1 MSIDSIMGLLGKESS
16 TVDQDSLEMHASGRP
31 GKIEITPTKPL
42 DTQRDL
48 ALAYSPGVGAPCLA
62 IEKDP
67 EAAFD
72 YTARGNL
79 VAIISN
85 GTAVLGLGNLGALA
99 SKPVMEGK
107 AVLFKKFA
115 DVDGMDIEL
124 ATENVDEIVNAV
136 KLMEPTFGGIN
147 LEDIKAP
154 ECFMIEDRL
163 KKLMDIPV
171 FHDDQHGTAIVAAAG
186 LINAL
191 YITDR
196 KIKNCR
202 IVVNGAG
209 ASATAC
215 IELIKSMG
223 LPHENA
229 ILCDSKGVIYKG
241 RTQGMNP
248 WKEKH
253 AVHTDKRTLAE
264 AVKGADIFL
273 GLSVKDALTPDM
285 LASMADKPIV
295 FAMANPDPEIRPEIA
310 KSVRPDAIIATGRS
324 DYPNQVNNV
333 LGFPYIFR
341 GALDVRAK
349 EINEPMKIAAAKA
362 LAELARLPVP
372 EEVNMAYP
380 NIKLAFGNDYIIPVP
395 FDTRLIHTI
404 PVAVAKAA
412 IETGVAR
419 KQIDLA
425 AYEENLKA
433 KTSSKSSVIQTIF
446 EQLRGQ
452 KKRVVFAEGEEERM
466 LRAAIAFKHADY
478 GVPILIG
485 RESEIK
491 EVATKIGVMEELAD
505 IQIHDIRANEQ
516 DEQYVDFLYKR
527 AQRKGLLLKDCQR
540 LVDLNRNVYAACMV
554 GTGAADAMVTGLTR
568 TYAQDLEE
576 ITTALEEED
585 GKKMFGMSVVMH
597 KDRTL
602 FIADTNVHETP
613 TSEELAL
620 IAEQAAEKI
629 QKFGITPRVALLSHS
644 NFGNPMRES
653 AERIRKA
660 VKILDDKGVSFEYDG
675 EVSAE
680 VALDKQLMKL
690 YPFCRLTDTAN
701 VLIMPELHAANI
713 TTHLLKKLG
722 EGTIIGP
729 ILAGLER
736 SVQIVQMGSSVTDL
750 VNSAAFAAHDAISN
764 DFFAKFLED

>member
-1 MSIDSIMGLLGKESS
+1 MSKKLSNKEPLSF
-16 TVDQDSLEMHASGRP
+16 DQDSLEMHASGRP
-31 GKIEITPTKPL
+31 GKIEVVPTKPL
-42 DTQRDL
+42 NTQRDL

-67 EAAFD
+67 ETAYD

-79 VAIISN
+79 VAVISN

-115 DVDGMDIEL
+115 DVDGIDIEL
-124 ATENVDEIVNAV
+124 ASENIDEIVNAV

-154 ECFMIEDRL
+154 ECFVIEDRL

-191 YITDR
+191 YLTDR

-202 IVVNGAG
+202 VVVNGAG
-209 ASATAC
+209 ASAIAC

-223 LPHENA
+223 LPHGNA

-241 RTQGMNP
+241 RSQGMNP
-248 WKEKH
+248 WKERH
-253 AVHTDKRTLAE
+253 AVNTDKRTLAE
-264 AVKGADIFL
+264 ALEGADIFL
-273 GLSVKDALTPDM
+273 GLSVKDALTPNM
-285 LASMADKPIV
+285 LSSMAEKPII
-295 FAMANPDPEIRPEIA
+295 FAMANPDPEIRPEVA
-310 KSVRPDAIIATGRS
+310 KSIRPDAIIATGRS
-324 DYPNQVNNV
+324 DFPNQVNNV

-349 EINEPMKIAAAKA
+349 EINEAMKIAAAKS

-380 NIKLAFGNDYIIPVP
+380 DIKLTFGNDYIIPVP
-395 FDTRLIHTI
+395 FDTRLIYTVPI
-404 PVAVAKAA
+404 AVAKAA
-412 IETGVAR
+412 IDTKVAR
-419 KQIDLA
+419 RVIDLA
-425 AYEENLKA
+425 EYEEKLKS
-433 KTSSKSSVIQTIF
+433 KTTSKGSVIQTIF

-466 LRAAIAFKHADY
+466 LRAAVAFKHADY

-485 RESEIK
+485 RQAEIVK
-491 EVATKIGVMEELAD
+491 KAEEIGMLEELAGV
-505 IQIHDIRANEQ
+505 QVYDIRANEK
-516 DEQYVDFLYKR
+516 DDHFVDFLYKR
-527 AQRKGLLLKDCQR
+527 AQRKGFLLKDCQK
-540 LVDLNRNVYAACMV
+540 LVDLNRNVFASCMV
-554 GTGAADAMVTGLTR
+554 GTGAADAMVTGLTQ

-597 KDRTL
+597 KDRTI
-602 FIADTNVHETP
+602 FIADTDVHEEP
-613 TSEELAL
+613 TAEELAA
-620 IAEQAAEKI
+620 IAEQAAEKV
-629 QKFGITPRVALLSHS
+629 KNFGITPHVALLSHS

-660 VKILDDKGVSFEYDG
+660 VKILDEKEVSFEYDG
-675 EVSAE
+675 EMSAE
-680 VALDKQLMKL
+680 VALDKNLMKL
-690 YPFCRLTDTAN
+690 YPFSRLTDTAN
-701 VLIMPELHAANI
+701 ILIMPDLHSANI
-713 TTHLLKKLG
+713 TTHLLKRLG
-722 EGTIIGP
+722 AGTIVGP
-729 ILAGLER
+729 ILTGLER
-736 SVQIVQMGSSVTDL
+736 SVQIVQMGASVTDL
-750 VNSAAFAAHDAISN
+750 VNSAAFAAHEAISN
-764 DFFAKFLED
+764 DFFAKFLDE